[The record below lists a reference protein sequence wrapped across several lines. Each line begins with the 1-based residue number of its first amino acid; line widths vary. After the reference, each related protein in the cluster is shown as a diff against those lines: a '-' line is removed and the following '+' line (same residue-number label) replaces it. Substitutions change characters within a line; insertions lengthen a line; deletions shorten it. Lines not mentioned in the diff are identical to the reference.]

1 MGGFYECILD
11 SNPNC
16 LNKIWFIRCSEQG
29 SIKACQLF
37 CPISRSRV
45 AFGVYQITTV
55 LTLLNLF
62 FLKVRVQTKWFYVGL
77 IILIAGSIIYIIS
90 IVNFAKPKISGIN
103 LKGLYQVSRNSM
115 YIGYFIYFL
124 GCAIITYSWT
134 LFIVLVIFQIS
145 AHWIILSEER
155 WCLEKFGSEYRDYMN
170 NVRRYI

>member
-1 MGGFYECILD
+1 MNAFWIAIPIIL
-11 SNPNC
+11 
-16 LNKIWFIRCSEQG
+16 IRYGLLGVLSKEALKRASYFAPLVG
-29 SIKACQLF
+29 IEK
-37 CPISRSRV
+37 V

-55 LTLLNLF
+55 LTLLNLLL
-62 FLKVRVQTKWFYVGL
+62 LKVRAQTEWFYIGL
-77 IILIAGSIIYIIS
+77 IILITGSTIYIIS
-90 IVNFAKPKISGIN
+90 IVNFAKPKINGIN
-103 LKGLYQVSRNSM
+103 LRGLYQVSRNPM
-115 YIGYFIYFL
+115 YIGYFVYFL

>member
-1 MGGFYECILD
+1 MNAFWIAIPIVL
-11 SNPNC
+11 
-16 LNKIWFIRCSEQG
+16 IRYGLLGVLSKEALKRASYFAPLVG
-29 SIKACQLF
+29 AEK
-37 CPISRSRV
+37 V

-103 LKGLYQVSRNSM
+103 LKGLYQVSRNPM

-170 NVRRYI
+170 KVRRYI